1 MNYEE
6 ALKNAQKIIETS
18 IQTIT
23 EIIELNDSWVF
34 LSGSKEKDKLL
45 IDGLNLRI
53 YKNNRQIDEFRI
65 PPVSNIELIQ
75 QGKTIFKIER

>member
-18 IQTIT
+18 IQTIA